1 MCGGGLN
8 LICMKKVGV
17 IVWQRVKSQMYEKGR
32 GSCVEEGKPHMY
44 EKSRGNCVEEG
55 YISYV

>member
-1 MCGGGLN
+1 MYEN
-8 LICMKKVGV
+8 RGV
-17 IVWQRVKSQMYEKGR
+17 IVWRRVSSHMYEKGR
-32 GSCVEEGKPHMY
+32 GSCVEKGKPHMY